1 MSDAATIEAP
11 TTAAPATATATAA
24 PAAAATAAPAAPAA
38 STTTA
43 PAAAPAAQAAPES
56 LIHGDA
62 PKPGDTAA
70 ETAKTADAPA
80 DPFADLLGKVPEKF
94 HVKGEGD
101 KLDPAATLAKAL
113 EHRDHL
119 EKRLGAGDLPPKS
132 AAEYAFE
139 MPEDMKDFSLKSDR
153 LDAFKEQ
160 AHAKGITGEQFK
172 WMMGAYLQAVP
183 DLMEGAAAMTAA
195 QARAE
200 LQKVWTQPADMDAG
214 IDNAGR
220 ALRALPKDLFEATRE
235 LGTNPAFLRAMSH
248 FGAQLREDR
257 PPAGGG
263 GGQTQQT
270 VEQMIGSEAYRN
282 PKHPEHARVSAA
294 VREHYAKVA
303 GTAPV

>member
-11 TTAAPATATATAA
+11 TIAA
-24 PAAAATAAPAAPAA
+24 PAAPAAPAATTAAPAAPAA
-38 STTTA
+38 STAAA
-43 PAAAPAAQAAPES
+43 PTAAPAAQTAPES

-62 PKPGDTAA
+62 PKPGETAA
-70 ETAKTADAPA
+70 DGTKTTDTPA

-94 HVKGEGD
+94 HVKGDGD
-101 KLDPAATLAKAL
+101 KLDAAATLAKAL

-200 LQKVWTQPADMDAG
+200 LQKVWTQPAEMDQG
-214 IDNAGR
+214 IDNASR
-220 ALRALPKDLFEATRE
+220 ALRALPKPLQEATRE
-235 LGTNPAFLRAMSH
+235 MGTNPAFLQAMAH

-263 GGQTQQT
+263 SGQAQQT
-270 VEQMIGSEAYRN
+270 VEQMMASEAYRN

-303 GTAPV
+303 GTAPI

>member
-1 MSDAATIEAP
+1 MSDATTIEAP
-11 TTAAPATATATAA
+11 AS
-24 PAAAATAAPAAPAA
+24 APAAPPAA
-38 STTTA
+38 QAPA
-43 PAAAPAAQAAPES
+43 PAASAPATPPASAPAPAAPES
-56 LIHGDA
+56 LIHGEATA
-62 PKPGDTAA
+62 PAPAADGTKPTDP
-70 ETAKTADAPA
+70 PA
-80 DPFADLLGKVPEKF
+80 DPFAALLGKVPEKF

-139 MPEDMKDFSLKSDR
+139 MPEDMKDFSLKTDR

-172 WMMGAYLQAVP
+172 WMMASYLKAAP

-200 LQKVWTQPADMDAG
+200 LQKVWTQPAEMDQG
-214 IDNAGR
+214 IDNASR
-220 ALRALPKDLFEATRE
+220 ALRALPKDLVEATRE

-257 PPAGGG
+257 PPAGDGG
-263 GGQTQQT
+263 AQTQQT
-270 VEQMIGSEAYRN
+270 VEQMMASEAYRN
-282 PKHPEHARVSAA
+282 PKHADHARVSEQ
-294 VREHYAKVA
+294 VRKHYQNVA
-303 GTAPV
+303 GTAPI